1 VLYLDPRRLF
11 DGDGRLL
18 QAQDWPEEVA
28 AAVAGFTTHEDG
40 SIRSVTL
47 VSKADAIGRAMKYL
61 HLLDAAPK
69 IVHQQVT
76 PEGIET
82 TTTVPYS
89 MLTDHEIE
97 VLERLYVRKLESAG
111 PVIDVPAKGT
121 P

>member
-1 VLYLDPRRLF
+1 VVQNVAY
-11 DGDGRLL
+11 GEDGRPK
-18 QAQDWPEEVA
+18 AITV
-28 AAVAGFTTHEDG
+28 
-40 SIRSVTL
+40 

-97 VLERLYVRKLESAG
+97 VLERVYMRRLEPAG
-111 PVIDVPAKGT
+111 PVIDAEKGAT